1 MRIDKS
7 KDYANNLINVKK
19 LTVLVEKLYNDRN
32 INAALEAATELSIEA
47 RHMKTILHHQ
57 ADHKK

>member
-32 INAALEAATELSIEA
+32 INAALEAATS
-47 RHMKTILHHQ
+47 
-57 ADHKK
+57 